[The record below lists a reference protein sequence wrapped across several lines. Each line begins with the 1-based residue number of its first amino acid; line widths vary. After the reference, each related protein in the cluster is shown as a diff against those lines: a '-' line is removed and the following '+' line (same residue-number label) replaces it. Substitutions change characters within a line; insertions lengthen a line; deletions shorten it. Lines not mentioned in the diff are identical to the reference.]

1 MSTQRAE
8 QPAIQAQTASRLDVE
23 LVYARP
29 ESVWRHALQLASDST
44 VQDALELSGFFQQ
57 FPDYSTNT
65 VRVGIY
71 GQSCALDRQV
81 KHNDRIEIYR
91 ELTFD
96 PMESRR
102 RRARHR
108 QQAK

>member
-1 MSTQRAE
+1 M
-8 QPAIQAQTASRLDVE
+8 
-23 LVYARP
+23 YARP
-29 ESVWRHALQLASDST
+29 EFVWRHALQLAPDSS

-57 FPDYSTNT
+57 FPDYSIDT

-71 GQSCALDRQV
+71 GQSCALDRQL

-91 ELTFD
+91 ALTFD

-102 RRARHR
+102 RRAQHR
-108 QQAK
+108 QHAK